1 MLKISVFFF
10 CEQWNL
16 FQTYFNTLRT
26 TSHAACLV
34 VMLRGA
40 SLISRKLMSFFV
52 FLVCSGD
59 ELLLTEMIFNGVF
72 NDLTVQQ
79 CVALLSCFVFE
90 EKVNC
95 RVSRKVMFNSPCN
108 LASVKL
114 FKAVYLHCVTHEKM
128 FVGNVLLNRWLLF
141 VNVYAFGCRLQ
152 GQTFNPLNYFFG
164 RATFF

>member
-1 MLKISVFFF
+1 MKS
-10 CEQWNL
+10 E
-16 FQTYFNTLRT
+16 TFNTLRT
-26 TSHAACLV
+26 TPHAPCLV
-34 VMLRGA
+34 VVLRGA
-40 SLISRKLMSFFV
+40 SLISRKLMYFFV

-95 RVSRKVMFNSPCN
+95 RVSWKVMFNSPCN

-164 RATFF
+164 RATFFNKVIRLPCRIS